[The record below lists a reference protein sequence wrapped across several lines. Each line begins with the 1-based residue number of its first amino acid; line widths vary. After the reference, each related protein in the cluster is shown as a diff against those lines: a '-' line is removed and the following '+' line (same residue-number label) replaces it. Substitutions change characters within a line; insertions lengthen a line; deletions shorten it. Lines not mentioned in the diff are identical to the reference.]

1 MLIQQNNVSMNVLK
15 AVSSGETLSYK
26 NIDEDLAQCTIIIYN
41 FLQKFKNPK
50 GRQHSFFKRVKYIR
64 KKSKALKQLKH
75 DVENAPHKNEVFQ

>member
-15 AVSSGETLSYK
+15 VVSSGETLSYK

-50 GRQHSFFKRVKYIR
+50 GSQHSFFKRVNIWE
-64 KKSKALKQLKH
+64 KKAKH
-75 DVENAPHKNEVFQ
+75 

>member
-15 AVSSGETLSYK
+15 AVSSGGTLSYK

-50 GRQHSFFKRVKYIR
+50 GSQHSFFKRVKYI
-64 KKSKALKQLKH
+64 KQLKH